1 MDEEQNLTP
10 EEELAKLKLDIK
22 KLKRELKHATK
33 DNELLRMANEQA
45 AHTQEFIQR
54 DNLRQIFYNNQ
65 LLKTSPYVLILTDE
79 NLHMVMVSEMFYYY
93 CDIDPTAVKSGLPLK
108 DAFEN
113 VIDDDSLEEF
123 MEKCND
129 AVNGVDTPSYLMRT
143 EINGTRMD
151 MQVTISPMTSD
162 SGRFSGLNIV
172 FVDMTEMIDAKEHAD
187 EANQAKSSFLAN
199 MSHEIRTPINAVL
212 GMDEM
217 ILRGSKEP
225 ETLTYAQDIQTAGK
239 TLLALINEILDFSKV
254 EEGKMEIIPTQY
266 ELGSLVNDLVNMV
279 QDKVS
284 KKGLE
289 FDVEV
294 DSAIPHELFGDEIR
308 IKQCM
313 LNLLNNSVKYTEKGK
328 VKLGVSFRWKDEKT
342 IYLEISVTDTGIGM
356 KQEDMER
363 LFTPFT
369 RIEEK
374 RNRKIEGTG
383 LGMSITKKLLEL
395 MGTSLAVDSVYGK
408 GSTFSFAV
416 EQTIMSKEPIGS
428 FAENF
433 KRSNRTVERKQY
445 KALFYAPLAHLLVID
460 DTETNLI
467 VIKGLLKETGVQID
481 TVDSGAKALKMTA
494 EKKYDVVFV
503 DHMMPEMDGI
513 ETLEEMKK
521 QPNYDSAVHI
531 ALTANAISGA
541 REMYLSAGFDDYLSK
556 PVDGD
561 LLEAMLK
568 KYIPDSK
575 QVTQESYSGQNV
587 EAEQEAE
594 PEEKKASIPEWLYEV
609 PGLDVEEGIRNCGGE
624 DSFMSVITTFHE
636 TADQKNRE
644 IVGFFMTEDWDN
656 YTIRVHALKSSC
668 RIIGYMS
675 LSKLAEQLEMAGKG
689 NDIDFIKAHTDAAL
703 GMFEMLDKRLEK
715 FDEVDESLPLIGEDE
730 MKEAYGAIYEFTI
743 NMDFGMVE
751 SVLNNLKNY
760 RLTPN
765 DEVLIK
771 QVNDSLMMLDWDSIE
786 AVVKDKR

>member
-1 MDEEQNLTP
+1 MEEEQVLTP
-10 EEELAKLKLDIK
+10 EEELAKLKLENK
-22 KLKRELKHATK
+22 KLKRELKHANK
-33 DNELLRMANEQA
+33 DKELLRMANEQA

-54 DNLRQIFYNNQ
+54 DNLRQLFFNNQ

-79 NLHMVMVSEMFYYY
+79 TLHTVMVSEMFYYY
-93 CDIDPTAVKSGLPLK
+93 CDIDPKSVKSGIHLK
-108 DAFEN
+108 DALEMFFDEESLTDF
-113 VIDDDSLEEF
+113 IDR
-123 MEKCND
+123 CNN
-129 AVNGVDTPSYLMRT
+129 ALNGTETPPYLSRT
-143 EINGTRMD
+143 SINGTTMD
-151 MQVTISPMTSD
+151 MQLTITPMIAD
-162 SGRFSGLNIV
+162 DGRLIGLNIV
-172 FVDMTEMIDAKEHAD
+172 FVDMTEMIDAKERAD
-187 EANQAKSSFLAN
+187 QANQAKSSFLAN

-254 EEGKMEIIPTQY
+254 EEGKMEIISTQY
-266 ELGSLVNDLVNMV
+266 ELGLLINDLVNMV
-279 QDKVS
+279 QDKVD

-294 DSAIPHELFGDEIR
+294 DENIPHELFGDEIR
-308 IKQCM
+308 IKQCI

-328 VKLGVSFRWKDEKT
+328 VKLGVGFSWRDDKN
-342 IYLEISVTDTGIGM
+342 ISLEIYISDTGIGM

-395 MGTSLAVDSVYGK
+395 MGTTLSVDSVYGK

-416 EQTIMSKEPIGS
+416 SQQVISSDPIGS
-428 FAENF
+428 FADNF
-433 KRSNRTVERKQY
+433 KRGNRTVEQKKYQ
-445 KALFYAPLAHLLVID
+445 AMFYAPLAHLLVVD

-481 TVDSGAKALKMTA
+481 TADGGEKALKLTA
-494 EKKYDVVFV
+494 EKQYDVVFV

-556 PVDGD
+556 PVDGT
-561 LLEAMLK
+561 LLETMLK
-568 KYIPDSK
+568 KYIPESK
-575 QVTQESYSGQNV
+575 QVTKASYTGKD
-587 EAEQEAE
+587 AEE
-594 PEEKKASIPEWLYEV
+594 PEEKTAEKKKVEIPEWLYDV
-609 PGLDVEEGIRNCGGE
+609 PGLDVDTGIKNCGGE

-644 IVGFFMTEDWDN
+644 VVGFFATQDWKN

-675 LSKLAEQLEMAGKG
+675 LSKLFEQLEMAGKED
-689 NDIDFIKAHTDAAL
+689 NIDFIRDHTDAAL
-703 GMFEMLDKRLEK
+703 GMFEMLDRRLAK
-715 FDEVDESLPLIGEDE
+715 FDEVDESLPVIGDSE
-730 MKEAYGAIYEFTI
+730 MKEAYAAIYEYTL

-751 SVLNNLKNY
+751 DVLNDLKNY
-760 RLTPN
+760 RLKPE
-765 DEVLIK
+765 DEILIK

-786 AVVKDKR
+786 AVVKGKR

>member
-1 MDEEQNLTP
+1 MDEEQSLTP
-10 EEELAKLKLDIK
+10 EEQLAKYKLEIK

-54 DNLRQIFYNNQ
+54 DNMRQLFYNNQ

-79 NLHMVMVSEMFYYY
+79 TLHMVMVSEMFFYY
-93 CDIDPTAVKSGLPLK
+93 CDIDPNLVKSGIHLK
-108 DAFEN
+108 DAFEHL
-113 VIDDDSLEEF
+113 IDDEALEDF
-123 MEKCND
+123 IAKCND
-129 AVNGVDTPSYLMRT
+129 VVNGVDTPPYLMRT
-143 EINGTRMD
+143 AINGTQMD
-151 MQVTISPMTSD
+151 LQVTIAGMSTD
-162 SGRFSGLNIV
+162 TGRFTGLNIV
-172 FVDMTEMIDAKEHAD
+172 FVDMTEMIDAKERAD

-225 ETLTYAQDIQTAGK
+225 ETLTYAEDIQTAGK

-266 ELGSLVNDLVNMV
+266 ELGSLINDLVNMV

-294 DSAIPHELFGDEIR
+294 DEGVPHELFGDEIR
-308 IKQCM
+308 IKQCV

-328 VKLGVSFRWKDEKT
+328 VKLGVGYSWKDEKT
-342 IYLEISVTDTGIGM
+342 IFLEITISDTGIGM

-363 LFTPFT
+363 LFAPFT

-395 MGTSLAVDSVYGK
+395 MGTTLSVDSVYGK

-416 EQTIMSKEPIGS
+416 EQTIMSREPVGS
-428 FAENF
+428 FAESF
-433 KRSNRTVERKQY
+433 KRSNRTVERKEY
-445 KALFYAPLAHLLVID
+445 KALFYAPLAHLLVVD

-481 TVDSGAKALKMTA
+481 TVDSGKSALEMTA
-494 EKKYDVVFV
+494 KKSYDVVFV

-513 ETLEEMKK
+513 ETLDEMKK
-521 QPNYDSAVHI
+521 QPGYDNAVHI

-541 REMYLSAGFDDYLSK
+541 REMYLAAGFDDYLSK
-556 PVDGD
+556 PVDGT
-561 LLEAMLK
+561 LLETMLK
-568 KYIPDSK
+568 KYIPESK

-587 EAEQEAE
+587 ESKPEPE
-594 PEEKKASIPEWLYEV
+594 PEEKKPVIPDWLYEV
-609 PGLDVEEGIRNCGGE
+609 PGLDVEEGIKNCGGE

-644 IVGFFMTEDWDN
+644 IVGFYAEEDWDN

-689 NDIDFIKAHTDAAL
+689 NDIDFIRSHTDAAL
-703 GMFEMLDKRLEK
+703 GMFEMLDNRLAK
-715 FDEVDESLPLIGEDE
+715 FDEVDESLPLIPDDE
-730 MKEAYGAIYEFTI
+730 LKEAYGAIYEFTL

-751 SVLNNLKNY
+751 SVLNNLKSY
-760 RLTPN
+760 RLKPM